1 MHLTDEINI
10 KITEDPEQQGIKE
23 LNFYDIQYQIETQ
36 LNNHKKYFSSNNMVK
51 AKESSASKKDD
62 VIKNVDGSPAKDTG
76 ENKDSNRQNST
87 VSVKEDLIEAF

>member
-1 MHLTDEINI
+1 
-10 KITEDPEQQGIKE
+10 
-23 LNFYDIQYQIETQ
+23 
-36 LNNHKKYFSSNNMVK
+36 MVK

-62 VIKNVDGSPAKDTG
+62 VIKNADGSPAKDTG